1 MAPSCPH
8 GPSPFL
14 GREERGLQVHRKS
27 ELMEAVCSLALPS
40 EALGDTGYFGV
51 LACFPIVESA
61 WAAEDNILE
70 DSMG

>member
-1 MAPSCPH
+1 M
-8 GPSPFL
+8 
-14 GREERGLQVHRKS
+14 HRKS

-61 WAAEDNILE
+61 WAAEDNILKTAWVKSLTLLE
-70 DSMG
+70 GPD